1 MCGICGVYGRDEADP
16 VLVRAMADT
25 LLHRGPDSGGCF
37 VEGGVGLGVRRLSII
52 DLEGGDQPIHSE
64 DGSVVVVQNGEIYNY
79 RELRGTLTAQ
89 GHVFRTQ
96 SDTEVL
102 VHLYEE
108 RGDDFPSAL
117 EGMFAVALY
126 DRTRRRLVLA
136 RDRMGKKPLYYAR
149 TAQGLCFGSEVKP
162 LLLADTSLRRVSPE
176 GVRLFFR
183 YGFVPEPRT
192 IYPDVYKLP
201 PASVLFYDGRDIIV
215 RNYWDLVIRPE
226 KPRPR
231 REYLEELDV
240 LFEAAVRRRLASEV
254 PLGAFLSGG
263 PDSSLIVATM
273 SRVRREPVETF
284 TIAYREDGFDESSA
298 AARVARRFHTRH
310 HVKLLSLEE
319 LRGSFFT
326 DVDRIVRHTDE
337 PVGDSSALPTWH
349 LCRLA
354 REEVKVILGGDGAD
368 EVFAGYTLFQGVRFA
383 LGYRK
388 LPPGLRRALI
398 QPLAE
403 RWAAGRPAG
412 PLRWAAQSWCKRLS
426 DSNLDLEEMLVSKFS
441 LTPGEDVDRL
451 LLPLSEPRTRRDEI
465 PLGAGAGIMDQAQYA
480 VTRFQQVNDML
491 VKIDRMSMAHS
502 LEMRSPFLD
511 HHVVEFAARL
521 PWRFKLKGWETK
533 SLLRDLAAR
542 YLPAGNARKRK
553 QGFGVPI
560 SLWFRGALETEL
572 RARLLESRAIR
583 EFARA
588 DEVTRILGEH
598 HLGVRDHGQL
608 LWCMLTFDAWHRAY
622 IEHAGS
628 PHR

>member
-1 MCGICGVYGRDEADP
+1 MCGICGVYGRAQADP
-16 VLVRAMADT
+16 AMVRAMADT
-25 LLHRGPDSGGCF
+25 LLHRGPDSAGCF
-37 VEGGVGLGVRRLSII
+37 TEGGVGLGVRRLSII
-52 DLEGGDQPIHSE
+52 DLEGGDQPIHNE

-79 RELRGTLTAQ
+79 RELRGTLKAQ

-108 RGDDFPSAL
+108 MGGDFPTAL

-126 DRTRRRLVLA
+126 DRARRLLLLA

-149 TAQGLCFGSEVKP
+149 TPQGLLFGSEAKP
-162 LLLADTSLRRVSPE
+162 LLLADPALRRVLPE
-176 GVRLFFR
+176 AVRLFFR

-192 IYPDVYKLP
+192 IYPNVYKLP
-201 PASVLFYDGRDIIV
+201 PASVLSYDGHDTTIRS
-215 RNYWDLVIRPE
+215 YWDLVIRPE

-231 REYLEELDV
+231 QEYLEELDV
-240 LFEAAVRRRLASEV
+240 LFEGAVRRRLTSEV

-298 AARVARRFHTRH
+298 AARVARCCHTRH
-310 HVKLLSLEE
+310 HVKLMTQEE
-319 LRGSFFT
+319 LRGSFFA
-326 DVDRIVRHTDE
+326 DVERIVRHTDE
-337 PVGDSSALPTWH
+337 PVGDSSALPTYH

-354 REEVKVILGGDGAD
+354 REGVKVILGGDGAD
-368 EVFAGYTLFQGVRFA
+368 EVFAGYTLFQGLRFA
-383 LGYRK
+383 RLYRR
-388 LPPGLRRALI
+388 LPPALRRRMI

-403 RWAAGRPAG
+403 WLAACRPAGASRWAAR
-412 PLRWAAQSWCKRLS
+412 SWCKRLT
-426 DSNLDLEEMLVSKFS
+426 DSNLDLEEMLASKFS
-441 LTPGEDVDRL
+441 LTPSGEVDRL
-451 LLPLSEPRTRRDEI
+451 LLPSSDAPGAGNEI
-465 PLGAGAGIMDQAQYA
+465 PLGSGVGIMDQAQYA

-511 HHVVEFAARL
+511 RQVVEFAARL

-542 YLPAGNARKRK
+542 YVPAGNARKRK

-572 RARLLESRAIR
+572 RARLGESRAIR

-588 DEVTRILGEH
+588 DEVTRVLEEH
-598 HLGVRDHGQL
+598 RRGLCDHGQL
-608 LWCMLTFDAWHRAY
+608 LWCLLTFDAWHRAY
-622 IEHAGS
+622 IEQA
-628 PHR
+628 